1 MVQLNFKTMEKIK
14 LIKPLWR
21 NEPGTVIEVSK
32 IRAEFAKRK
41 GYAVEHI
48 EEEQK
53 DRTDTGDEKIKVFI
67 KGRDLIRSLEKAENK
82 EYKNKAIVKPKKN
95 K

>member
-1 MVQLNFKTMEKIK
+1 MEKIK

-21 NEPGTVIEVSK
+21 QEVGAELEVSK

-41 GYAVEHI
+41 GYAVEV
-48 EEEQK
+48 EEVE
-53 DRTDTGDEKIKVFI
+53 
-67 KGRDLIRSLEKAENK
+67 EKAENK
-82 EYKNKAIVKPKKN
+82 KYKNKAEKAPKKN

>member
-1 MVQLNFKTMEKIK
+1 MEKIK

-21 NEPGTVIEVSK
+21 NPIDSVIEVSK

-41 GYAVEHI
+41 GFAIDYVE
-48 EEEQK
+48 EKPKQK
-53 DRTDTGDEKIKVFI
+53 A
-67 KGRDLIRSLEKAENK
+67 EKAD
-82 EYKNKAIVKPKKN
+82 YKNKAEKAPKKN

>member
-1 MVQLNFKTMEKIK
+1 MEKIK

-21 NEPGTVIEVSK
+21 QEVGAELEVSK

-41 GYAVEHI
+41 GYAVKV
-48 EEEQK
+48 EE
-53 DRTDTGDEKIKVFI
+53 
-67 KGRDLIRSLEKAENK
+67 EKAEKAN
-82 EYKNKAIVKPKKN
+82 YKNKAEKAPKKN

>member
-1 MVQLNFKTMEKIK
+1 MEKITLVK
-14 LIKPLWR
+14 ALWR
-21 NEPGTVIEVSK
+21 NEPGTIIEVSK

-48 EEEQK
+48 EE
-53 DRTDTGDEKIKVFI
+53 
-67 KGRDLIRSLEKAENK
+67 KAENK
-82 EYKNKAIVKPKKN
+82 EYKNKAVGKAKKN

>member
-1 MVQLNFKTMEKIK
+1 MEKIK

-21 NEPGTVIEVSK
+21 QEVGAELEVSK

-41 GYAVEHI
+41 GYAVEV
-48 EEEQK
+48 EE
-53 DRTDTGDEKIKVFI
+53 
-67 KGRDLIRSLEKAENK
+67 EKAEKAN
-82 EYKNKAIVKPKKN
+82 YKNKAEKAPKKN